1 MAVNKTKQLYLPD
14 TISVTVNEQDGS
26 SFTFQPGTLLSG
38 WDQDFAEAD
47 HVYNTGDMEVVR
59 IFVEKESVFVAY
71 LFKDK
76 FKKYQ
81 AYNSQAAVQELK
93 EYFYDNLQPSL
104 RKKFK
109 IKKKD
114 LSMVIVPRYAE
125 NFGIIGPAILHSHD
139 TAEAVNPIA
148 CEVNYGTK
156 AKSRSRSTES
166 SSSRSSKKKGTQRK
180 TTLAA
185 KGSSARASAR
195 ASASVSK
202 ATNTAGVATAE
213 VAKAS
218 GRSRRSKKP

>member
-1 MAVNKTKQLYLPD
+1 MAVNKTKQLNLPD

-47 HVYNTGDMEVVR
+47 HVYNTGDMEVIR

-93 EYFYDNLQPSL
+93 EYFYDNLQPTL

-148 CEVNYGTK
+148 CEVNYRT
-156 AKSRSRSTES
+156 KSRSRSTES
-166 SSSRSSKKKGTQRK
+166 SSSKKKGTRRK
-180 TTLAA
+180 KTATA
-185 KGSSARASAR
+185 KGA
-195 ASASVSK
+195 K
-202 ATNTAGVATAE
+202 ATAE
-213 VAKAS
+213 EPAKAI
-218 GRSRRSKKP
+218 RSSTRSKKP